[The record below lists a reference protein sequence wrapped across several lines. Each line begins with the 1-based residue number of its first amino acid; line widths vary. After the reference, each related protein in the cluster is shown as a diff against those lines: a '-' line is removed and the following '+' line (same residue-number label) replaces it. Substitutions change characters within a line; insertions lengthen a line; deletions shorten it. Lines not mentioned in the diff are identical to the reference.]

1 MGCRPRTDHAAAQPA
16 ALYPSQPLI
25 PMSSLLETVTSSL
38 SGPMM
43 SQLAQTIGADENKTQ
58 AAVATALPA
67 LLTAMNRNTNQSG
80 GANALAGALQKDH
93 DGSLLNNLSGF
104 LSGAVTGRQADGA
117 GILKHVLGNDES
129 EVEQG
134 IAKSSG
140 LDLSQVAKL
149 LPLLAPIVM
158 AVLGKQQR
166 SGGLNASALSGLLGQ
181 EAKTARQ
188 AVPSD
193 LLGSLGGFFDR
204 DGDGDYKDDL
214 LQQAGSAVLG
224 SLFGGSRQ

>member
-1 MGCRPRTDHAAAQPA
+1 MLPPRKDHAAAQSA
-16 ALYPSQPLI
+16 ALHLSQLLI
-25 PMSSLLETVTSSL
+25 PMSSLLETITSSL
-38 SGPMM
+38 AGPQMG
-43 SQLAQTIGADENKTQ
+43 QLAQAIGADENKTQ

-67 LLTAMNRNTNQSG
+67 LLTAMNRNAKQSD

-93 DGSLLNNLSGF
+93 DGSLLDNLSGF
-104 LSGAVTGRQADGA
+104 LSGAVTGRQANGA
-117 GILKHVLGNDES
+117 GILKHVLGNDQS

-134 IAKSSG
+134 IAQSSG

-149 LPLLAPIVM
+149 LPLLTPIVM

-166 SGGLNASALSGLLGQ
+166 SGGLNASALANLLGQ
-181 EAKTARQ
+181 ESKTARQ

-224 SLFGGSRQ
+224 NLFGGKR